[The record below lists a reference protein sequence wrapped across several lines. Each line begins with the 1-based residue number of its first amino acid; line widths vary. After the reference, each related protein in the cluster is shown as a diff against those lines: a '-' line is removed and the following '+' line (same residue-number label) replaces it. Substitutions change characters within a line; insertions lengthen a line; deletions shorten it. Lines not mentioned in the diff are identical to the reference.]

1 MMFPSIFGENVLDDW
16 NDENYGLMNPSAF
29 FGKGSPLYGKH
40 GGNIM
45 KTDIRETDK
54 TYEMDIDLPGFSKD
68 NIQIQLDKG
77 YLTIV
82 ASKLLDKEEK
92 DQKGAYIRQERYSG
106 TCSRSFYVGG
116 GVTTNDV
123 KARSEDGVLKL
134 SVPKKDEK
142 ELDQNKYIAIEG

>member
-1 MMFPSIFGENVLDDW
+1 MMFPSIFGENVFDDW
-16 NDENYGLMNPSAF
+16 NDDNYGLMNPSAF

-40 GGNIM
+40 ASNIM

-68 NIQIQLDKG
+68 NIQIQLEKG

-82 ASKLLDKEEK
+82 ASKALNKDEK
-92 DQKGAYIRQERYSG
+92 DQKGSYIRQERYSG
-106 TCSRSFYVGG
+106 TCSRSFYVGSSL
-116 GVTTNDV
+116 TTADV
-123 KARSEDGVLKL
+123 KAKFEDGVLKL
-134 SVPKKDEK
+134 SISKKDEK

>member
-45 KTDIRETDK
+45 KTDIREMDK

-123 KARSEDGVLKL
+123 KAGSKTV
-134 SVPKKDEK
+134 S
-142 ELDQNKYIAIEG
+142 

>member
-45 KTDIRETDK
+45 KTDIREMDK

-123 KARSEDGVLKL
+123 KARFEDGVLKL
-134 SVPKKDEK
+134 SIPKKDEK